1 MTADRRIKLGLVAV
15 LAIALILLLG
25 LPAAAASPSPDP
37 SASPA
42 VAQPTAAPGATA
54 APCPNPTH
62 APTPTPAPT
71 RAGEVPAPT
80 EIPRPT
86 QRPNLCPAVPGADP
100 VSTIAWIFTPLFQA
114 IFMLLAA
121 AYNVTGVIGHAL
133 GSSHLGDIGVAI
145 IVVTLIIRLLL
156 IPIFRRQIVSSRRM
170 VALQPE
176 MKALQ
181 AKYKGDRAKLAQE
194 QQRLYKERGVSP
206 ASGCLPAVL
215 TLFLLG
221 PMYYVFTAGLQAP
234 NITSMLTIF
243 GVQVIDVTCQPAAA
257 TGYASCIDPYIP
269 WLGWLPVIDATG
281 FHMPGYPDGL
291 NASVPEI
298 FTHLP
303 VIGFGICLL
312 ALVAAFLQLIQTRMA
327 QTKTDDPQI
336 RVQNRTMLIL
346 PAISIIYGAF
356 LPAGLFLYWVTTTI
370 FSITQQYV
378 IAGWGALFPL
388 LGWDPAFARNH
399 KPRYPMTPPPAT
411 NTLSGGVAAP
421 NRRSTTDSAAGTV
434 KPSRQ
439 RARTSRRGRRR

>member
-1 MTADRRIKLGLVAV
+1 VTADRRIKLGLVAV

-25 LPAAAASPSPDP
+25 LPTLAASPSADP
-37 SASPA
+37 AASPA
-42 VAQPTAAPGATA
+42 ASPPADPGATPAASTLPGATA
-54 APCPNPTH
+54 APCPNPTQ
-62 APTPTPAPT
+62 APTPSPAPT
-71 RAGEVPAPT
+71 RQGESPAAT
-80 EIPRPT
+80 EKPLPT

-121 AYNVTGVIGHAL
+121 AYNVTAMIGNAL
-133 GSSHLGDIGVAI
+133 GTNRLGDIGIAI
-145 IVVTLIIRLLL
+145 IVVTLIIRVLL

-181 AKYKGDRAKLAQE
+181 QKYKGDRAKLATA
-194 QQRLYKERGVSP
+194 QQQLYKERGVSP

-234 NITSMLTIF
+234 NITSMLTVF
-243 GVQVIDVTCQPAAA
+243 GVQVIDVTCQAAA
-257 TGYASCIDPYIP
+257 STGFASCIDPYIP
-269 WLGWLPVIDATG
+269 WLGFLSSDPR
-281 FHMPGYPDGL
+281 GL

-298 FTHLP
+298 IFTLP
-303 VIGFGICLL
+303 ILGFGVSLL
-312 ALVAAFLQLIQTRMA
+312 ALGAAFLQLIQTRMS
-327 QTKTDDPQI
+327 QTRTDDPQL

-356 LPAGLFLYWVTTTI
+356 LPAGLFLYWITTTI
-370 FSITQQYV
+370 FSITQQYM

-388 LGWDPAFARNH
+388 LGWYPSFARDH
-399 KPRYPMTPPPAT
+399 QPRYPVTPPPSA
-411 NTLSGGVAAP
+411 NTLSGGVATP
-421 NRRSTTDSAAGTV
+421 PKRSTTDSAAGTV

>member
-1 MTADRRIKLGLVAV
+1 MTADRRIKLALVGV
-15 LAIALILLLG
+15 LALALALLLG
-25 LPAAAASPSPDP
+25 LPAMAASPSPDP
-37 SASPA
+37 AASPPA
-42 VAQPTAAPGATA
+42 GPAPTPASST
-54 APCPNPTH
+54 APCPNPTP
-62 APTPTPAPT
+62 APTPTPEPT
-71 RAGEVPAPT
+71 REGAAPQPTAVPL
-80 EIPRPT
+80 PT

-121 AYNVTGVIGHAL
+121 AYNVTAMVGDAL
-133 GSSHLGDIGVAI
+133 GTNRLGDIGIAI
-145 IVVTLIIRLLL
+145 IVVTLIIRVLL

-181 AKYKGDRAKLAQE
+181 QKYKGDRAKLAQE

-206 ASGCLPAVL
+206 ASGCLPALL

-234 NITSMLTIF
+234 DITSMLTVF
-243 GVQVIDVTCQPAAA
+243 GVQVIDVTCQAAA
-257 TGYASCIDPYIP
+257 STGYASCIDPYIP
-269 WLGWLPVIDATG
+269 WLGFLSSDPR
-281 FHMPGYPDGL
+281 GL

-298 FTHLP
+298 LFTLP
-303 VIGFGICLL
+303 VLGFGVSLL

-327 QTKTDDPQI
+327 QTKTDDPQL

-356 LPAGLFLYWVTTTI
+356 LPAGLFLYWITTTI
-370 FSITQQYV
+370 FSVVQQYM

-388 LGWDPAFARNH
+388 LGWNPAFARNH
-399 KPRYPMTPPPAT
+399 QPRYPVTPPPSP

-421 NRRSTTDSAAGTV
+421 AKRSTTDSAAGTV

>member
-1 MTADRRIKLGLVAV
+1 V
-15 LAIALILLLG
+15 
-25 LPAAAASPSPDP
+25 P
-37 SASPA
+37 
-42 VAQPTAAPGATA
+42 QPTA
-54 APCPNPTH
+54 
-62 APTPTPAPT
+62 
-71 RAGEVPAPT
+71 VPK
-80 EIPRPT
+80 PT

-121 AYNVTGVIGHAL
+121 AYNVTAAVGDVL
-133 GSSHLGDIGVAI
+133 GTNRLGDIGVAI
-145 IVVTLIIRLLL
+145 IVTTLIIRFLL
-156 IPIFRRQIVSSRRM
+156 IPVFRRQTVSSQRM

-181 AKYKGDRAKLAQE
+181 QKYKGDRAKLAQE

-234 NITSMLTIF
+234 DITSMLTVF
-243 GVQVIDVTCQPAAA
+243 GVQVIDVQCQAAAA

-269 WLGWLPVIDATG
+269 WLGWIPTIDATG
-281 FHMPGYPDGL
+281 IHAADPRGL

-298 FTHLP
+298 LFTLP
-303 VIGFGICLL
+303 VLGFGVSLL

-327 QTKTDDPQI
+327 QTKTDDPQL

-346 PAISIIYGAF
+346 PAISVIYGAF
-356 LPAGLFLYWVTTTI
+356 LPAGLFLYWITTTI
-370 FSITQQYV
+370 FSVVQQYL

-388 LGWDPAFARNH
+388 LGWNPSFARNH
-399 KPRYPMTPPPAT
+399 KPRYPVTPPPAP

-421 NRRSTTDSAAGTV
+421 TKRSTTDSAAGTV

>member
-1 MTADRRIKLGLVAV
+1 VTADRRIKLGLVAV
-15 LAIALILLLG
+15 LALALILLIG
-25 LPAAAASPSPDP
+25 LPTAAASPTPDP
-37 SASPA
+37 AASPTA
-42 VAQPTAAPGATA
+42 VAPTPGPGATNP
-54 APCPNPTH
+54 PCPNPTH
-62 APTPTPAPT
+62 AATPTPAPT
-71 RAGEVPAPT
+71 REGEVPAPT
-80 EIPRPT
+80 VKPLPT

-121 AYNVTGVIGHAL
+121 AYNVTAMIGDAL
-133 GSSHLGDIGVAI
+133 GTNRLGDIGIAI
-145 IVVTLIIRLLL
+145 IVVTLIIRVLL

-181 AKYKGDRAKLAQE
+181 AKYKGDRAKLATE

-234 NITSMLTIF
+234 NITSMLTVF
-243 GVQVIDVTCQPAAA
+243 GVQVIDVTCQTAAA

-269 WLGWLPVIDATG
+269 WLGFLSADPR
-281 FHMPGYPDGL
+281 GL

-298 FTHLP
+298 IFTLP
-303 VIGFGICLL
+303 ILGFGVSLL
-312 ALVAAFLQLIQTRMA
+312 ALGAAFLQLIQTRMS
-327 QTKTDDPQI
+327 QSRTDDPQL

-356 LPAGLFLYWVTTTI
+356 LPAGLFLYWITTTI
-370 FSITQQYV
+370 FSITQQYM

-388 LGWDPAFARNH
+388 LGWYPSFARNH
-399 KPRYPMTPPPAT
+399 TPRYPVTPPPSS
-411 NTLSGGVAAP
+411 NTLSGGVATP
-421 NRRSTTDSAAGTV
+421 PRRSPTDSAAGTV

>member
-1 MTADRRIKLGLVAV
+1 VTAPRGIKLSLIAI
-15 LAIALILLLG
+15 LALAFILLIG
-25 LPAAAASPSPDP
+25 LPASAASPSPDP

-42 VAQPTAAPGATA
+42 AADPTAAPAATT
-54 APCPNPTH
+54 APCPNP
-62 APTPTPAPT
+62 APVATPTPAPT
-71 RAGEVPAPT
+71 REGESPRPTSVPL
-80 EIPRPT
+80 PT

-100 VSTIAWIFTPLFQA
+100 VSTIAWVFTPLFQA

-121 AYNVTGVIGHAL
+121 AYNVTGIIGSAL
-133 GSSHLGDIGVAI
+133 GSPHLGDIGIAI
-145 IVVTLIIRLLL
+145 IVVTLIIRVLL

-181 AKYKGDRAKLAQE
+181 QKYKGDRAKLAQE

-234 NITSMLTIF
+234 DISSMLTVF

-257 TGYASCIDPYIP
+257 TGFASCIDPYIP
-269 WLGWLPVIDATG
+269 WLGFLSTDER
-281 FHMPGYPDGL
+281 GL

-298 FTHLP
+298 LFTLP
-303 VIGFGICLL
+303 ILGFGVSLMALL
-312 ALVAAFLQLIQTRMA
+312 AAFLQLIQTRMA
-327 QTKTDDPQI
+327 QTRTDDPQL

-356 LPAGLFLYWVTTTI
+356 LPAGLFLYWITTTI
-370 FSITQQYV
+370 FSVVQQYM

-388 LGWDPAFARNH
+388 LGWHPSFARNH
-399 KPRYPMTPPPAT
+399 TPRYPVTPPPSP
-411 NTLSGGVAAP
+411 NTLSGGVATP
-421 NRRSTTDSAAGTV
+421 PRRSPADSAAGTV

>member
-1 MTADRRIKLGLVAV
+1 MTDRRIKIGLVAV
-15 LAIALILLLG
+15 LAFALILLIG

-37 SASPA
+37 AASPA
-42 VAQPTAAPGATA
+42 ASEPTPAPGATA
-54 APCPNPTH
+54 PPCPNPTPV
-62 APTPTPAPT
+62 PTPTPEPT
-71 RAGEVPAPT
+71 REGETPQPT
-80 EIPRPT
+80 PLPLPT

-121 AYNVTGVIGHAL
+121 AYNVTGIIGSAL
-133 GSSHLGDIGVAI
+133 GSRELGDIGIAI
-145 IVVTLIIRLLL
+145 IVVTLIIRVLL

-181 AKYKGDRAKLAQE
+181 QKYKGDRAKLAQE
-194 QQRLYKERGVSP
+194 QQRLYKDRGVSP
-206 ASGCLPAVL
+206 ASGCLPALL

-234 NITSMLTIF
+234 DISSMLTVF
-243 GVQVIDVTCQPAAA
+243 GVQVIHVTCQPAAA
-257 TGYASCIDPYIP
+257 TGLASCIDPFIP
-269 WLGWLPVIDATG
+269 WLGFLPGATER
-281 FHMPGYPDGL
+281 GL
-291 NASVPEI
+291 NASVSEI
-298 FTHLP
+298 FFTLP
-303 VIGFGICLL
+303 VLGFGVSLL
-312 ALVAAFLQLIQTRMA
+312 ALIAAFLQLIQTRMA
-327 QTKTDDPQI
+327 QTNTSDPQL

-356 LPAGLFLYWVTTTI
+356 LPAGLFIYWITTTI
-370 FSITQQYV
+370 FSIVQQYM

-388 LGWDPAFARNH
+388 FGWNPAFARNH
-399 KPRYPMTPPPAT
+399 TPRYPVSPPPSP
-411 NTLSGGVAAP
+411 NTLSGGVAAAP
-421 NRRSTTDSAAGTV
+421 ARRTTTDSAAGTV

>member
-1 MTADRRIKLGLVAV
+1 MTADRRIKLALVGV
-15 LAIALILLLG
+15 LALALALLLG
-25 LPAAAASPSPDP
+25 LPAMAASPSPDP
-37 SASPA
+37 AASPA
-42 VAQPTAAPGATA
+42 VDPAATPAPTT

-62 APTPTPAPT
+62 TATPTPEPT
-71 RAGEVPAPT
+71 REGQAPQPTAVPL
-80 EIPRPT
+80 PT

-121 AYNVTGVIGHAL
+121 AYNVTAMVGDVL
-133 GSSHLGDIGVAI
+133 GTNRLGDIGIAI
-145 IVVTLIIRLLL
+145 IVVTLIIRVLL

-181 AKYKGDRAKLAQE
+181 QKYKGDRAKLAQE

-234 NITSMLTIF
+234 NISSMLTVF
-243 GVQVIDVTCQPAAA
+243 GVQVIDVTCQAAA
-257 TGYASCIDPYIP
+257 STGYASCIDPYIP
-269 WLGWLPVIDATG
+269 WLGFLSSDPR
-281 FHMPGYPDGL
+281 GL
-291 NASVPEI
+291 NASVAEI
-298 FTHLP
+298 LFTLP
-303 VIGFGICLL
+303 VLGFGVSLL

-327 QTKTDDPQI
+327 QTRTDDPQL

-356 LPAGLFLYWVTTTI
+356 LPAGLFLYWITTTI
-370 FSITQQYV
+370 FSVVQQYM

-388 LGWDPAFARNH
+388 LGWNPAFARNH
-399 KPRYPMTPPPAT
+399 KPRYPVTPPPSP

-421 NRRSTTDSAAGTV
+421 AKRSTTDSAAGTV

>member
-1 MTADRRIKLGLVAV
+1 MTADRRIKLALVGV
-15 LAIALILLLG
+15 LALALALLLG
-25 LPAAAASPSPDP
+25 LPAMAASPSPDP
-37 SASPA
+37 AASPA
-42 VAQPTAAPGATA
+42 VDPAPTPASTT

-62 APTPTPAPT
+62 TATPTPEPT
-71 RAGEVPAPT
+71 REGQAPQPTAVPL
-80 EIPRPT
+80 PT

-121 AYNVTGVIGHAL
+121 AYNVTAMVGDVL
-133 GSSHLGDIGVAI
+133 GTNRLGDIGIAI
-145 IVVTLIIRLLL
+145 IVVTLIIRVLL

-181 AKYKGDRAKLAQE
+181 QKYKGDRAKLAQE

-234 NITSMLTIF
+234 NITSMLTVF
-243 GVQVIDVTCQPAAA
+243 GVQVIDVTCQAAA
-257 TGYASCIDPYIP
+257 STGYASCIDPYIP
-269 WLGWLPVIDATG
+269 WLGFLSSDPR
-281 FHMPGYPDGL
+281 GL
-291 NASVPEI
+291 NASVAEI
-298 FTHLP
+298 LFTLP
-303 VIGFGICLL
+303 VLGFGVSLL

-327 QTKTDDPQI
+327 QTRTDDPQL

-356 LPAGLFLYWVTTTI
+356 LPAGLFLYWITTTI
-370 FSITQQYV
+370 FSVVQQYM

-388 LGWDPAFARNH
+388 LGWNPAFARNH
-399 KPRYPMTPPPAT
+399 KPRYPVTPPPSP

-421 NRRSTTDSAAGTV
+421 AKRSTTDSAAGTV

>member
-1 MTADRRIKLGLVAV
+1 VTADPRIKLGLVAV
-15 LAIALILLLG
+15 LALALVLLIG
-25 LPAAAASPSPDP
+25 LPTTAASPSPEP
-37 SASPA
+37 ATSPA
-42 VAQPTAAPGATA
+42 AAGPTAGPGATT

-62 APTPTPAPT
+62 SATPTPEPT
-71 RAGEVPAPT
+71 SEGATPQETPKPL
-80 EIPRPT
+80 PT

-121 AYNVTGVIGHAL
+121 AYNVTGVIGSAL
-133 GSSHLGDIGVAI
+133 GSSHLGDIGIAI

-181 AKYKGDRAKLAQE
+181 QKYKGDRAKLAQE

-234 NITSMLTIF
+234 DITSMLTVF
-243 GVQVIDVTCQPAAA
+243 GVQVIHVTCQPAAA
-257 TGYASCIDPYIP
+257 TGLASCIDPFIP
-269 WLGWLPVIDATG
+269 WLSFLSSDPR
-281 FHMPGYPDGL
+281 GL

-298 FTHLP
+298 LFTLP
-303 VIGFGICLL
+303 ILGFGVSLL
-312 ALVAAFLQLIQTRMA
+312 ALIAAFLQLIQTRMA

-356 LPAGLFLYWVTTTI
+356 LPAGLFLYWITTTI
-370 FSITQQYV
+370 FSIVQQYM

-388 LGWDPAFARNH
+388 LGWYPSFARNH
-399 KPRYPMTPPPAT
+399 TPRYPVTPPPSP
-411 NTLSGGVAAP
+411 NTLSGGVATP
-421 NRRSTTDSAAGTV
+421 PRRSPADSAAGTV

>member
-1 MTADRRIKLGLVAV
+1 MTADRRFKLGLVAV
-15 LAIALILLLG
+15 LTLALILLIG
-25 LPAAAASPSPDP
+25 LPAAAASPSPEP
-37 SASPA
+37 AASPPA
-42 VAQPTAAPGATA
+42 AGATPAPGATT

-62 APTPTPAPT
+62 TATPTPAPT
-71 RAGEVPAPT
+71 REGESPRPT
-80 EIPRPT
+80 DKPLPT

-114 IFMLLAA
+114 IFMLLAT
-121 AYNVTGVIGHAL
+121 AYNVTGVIGQAL
-133 GSSHLGDIGVAI
+133 GSTELGDIGIAI
-145 IVVTLIIRLLL
+145 IVVTLIIRFLL

-181 AKYKGDRAKLAQE
+181 QKYKGDRAKLAQE

-234 NITSMLTIF
+234 NITSMLTVF

-257 TGYASCIDPYIP
+257 TGLASCIDPYIG
-269 WLGWLPVIDATG
+269 WLGFLSTDPR
-281 FHMPGYPDGL
+281 GL

-298 FTHLP
+298 LFTLP
-303 VIGFGICLL
+303 ILGFGVSLL
-312 ALVAAFLQLIQTRMA
+312 ALGAAFLQLIQTRMS
-327 QTKTDDPQI
+327 QTKTDDPQL

-356 LPAGLFLYWVTTTI
+356 LPAGLFLYWITTTI
-370 FSITQQYV
+370 FSISQQYL

-388 LGWDPAFARNH
+388 LGWNPAFARNH
-399 KPRYPMTPPPAT
+399 KPRYPATPAPSP

-421 NRRSTTDSAAGTV
+421 TKRSTTDSAAGTV

>member
-1 MTADRRIKLGLVAV
+1 
-15 LAIALILLLG
+15 
-25 LPAAAASPSPDP
+25 
-37 SASPA
+37 
-42 VAQPTAAPGATA
+42 
-54 APCPNPTH
+54 
-62 APTPTPAPT
+62 
-71 RAGEVPAPT
+71 
-80 EIPRPT
+80 
-86 QRPNLCPAVPGADP
+86 
-100 VSTIAWIFTPLFQA
+100 
-114 IFMLLAA
+114 
-121 AYNVTGVIGHAL
+121 
-133 GSSHLGDIGVAI
+133 
-145 IVVTLIIRLLL
+145 
-156 IPIFRRQIVSSRRM
+156 M

-234 NITSMLTIF
+234 NITSMLTVF

-257 TGYASCIDPYIP
+257 TGLASCIDPYIG
-269 WLGWLPVIDATG
+269 WLGFLSTDPR
-281 FHMPGYPDGL
+281 GL

-298 FTHLP
+298 LFTLP
-303 VIGFGICLL
+303 ILGFGVSLL
-312 ALVAAFLQLIQTRMA
+312 ALGAAFLQLIQTRMS
-327 QTKTDDPQI
+327 QTKTDDPQL

-356 LPAGLFLYWVTTTI
+356 LPAGLFLYWITTTI
-370 FSITQQYV
+370 FSITQQYL

-388 LGWDPAFARNH
+388 LGWNPGFARNH
-399 KPRYPMTPPPAT
+399 KPRYPVTPPPSP

-421 NRRSTTDSAAGTV
+421 TKRSPADSAAGTV